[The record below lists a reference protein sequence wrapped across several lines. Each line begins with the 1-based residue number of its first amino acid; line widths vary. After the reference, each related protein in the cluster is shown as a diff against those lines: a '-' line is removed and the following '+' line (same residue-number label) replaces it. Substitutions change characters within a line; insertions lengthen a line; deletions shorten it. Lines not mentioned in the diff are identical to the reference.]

1 MHQHALQTAMSLYE
15 SGTYSLEMA
24 ARQAGVDETRLLESV
39 ARRGLEAGEHTPEAV
54 RERRRVAA
62 D

>member
-24 ARQAGVDETRLLESV
+24 ARQAGIDETRLLDSV
-39 ARRGLEAGEHTPEAV
+39 ARRGLEAGEYTEVV